1 MDRKSTCSCFMQKHA
16 IPAGRGLMVI
26 VFEPQQT
33 LWRRRISVCPHLS
46 KATLKP
52 IWPWPVPAGP
62 HSESQQTQRQ
72 VSWRMVARKD
82 CRPNGFKASSRR
94 ERNDNVSARRS
105 LWINGPGSNSSTK
118 ENKVSLHPKHTWLLY
133 LTADREAA
141 DREELRLFNLLFFF
155 TVLDKSNIN
164 YNCGN

>member
-1 MDRKSTCSCFMQKHA
+1 MDRKSTCSCFMQRHV

-26 VFEPQQT
+26 VFVPQQT
-33 LWRRRISVCPHLS
+33 HFVETSDIRVSTSVQSDIKTHL
-46 KATLKP
+46 TL
-52 IWPWPVPAGP
+52 PVPAGP
-62 HSESQQTQRQ
+62 RSESQQTQRR
-72 VSWRMVARKD
+72 VPWRMVARKG

-133 LTADREAA
+133 LTAE
-141 DREELRLFNLLFFF
+141 RLPTERN
-155 TVLDKSNIN
+155 
-164 YNCGN
+164 